1 VASKA
6 SIVTAIVILAA
17 PVSVA
22 SASAQPSPGHR
33 LQTYLWGYR
42 HWLLRPYVSGVSV
55 SGGHMAV
62 VSGKSRLRGA
72 TANVHETLHD
82 QPPFAKAARF
92 MCQVAIGGV
101 RRLHLGISSVQ
112 VWSVEGRLVA
122 RC

>member
-1 VASKA
+1 MSSK
-6 SIVTAIVILAA
+6 SIIVTAVVILVA
-17 PVSVA
+17 PVSLA
-22 SASAQPSPGHR
+22 SASVRPSPGHR
-33 LQTYLWGYR
+33 LQTYLWDYK

-62 VSGKSRLRGA
+62 ASGESHLSGA

-101 RRLHLGISSVQ
+101 QKLHLGISSVH
-112 VWSVEGRLVA
+112 VWSVEGHLVA